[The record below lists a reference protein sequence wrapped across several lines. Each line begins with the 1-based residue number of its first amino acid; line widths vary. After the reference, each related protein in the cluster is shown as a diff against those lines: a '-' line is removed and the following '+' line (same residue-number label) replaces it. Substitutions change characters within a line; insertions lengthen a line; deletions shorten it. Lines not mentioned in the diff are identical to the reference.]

1 MRDNTNNGNAR
12 ALMPIALFIAVYVG
26 AGAVLGDFYA
36 MPMAL
41 ALLIALFA
49 ALMQNRRESFDK
61 KLAAAAAGAGDPNI
75 ITMCIIY
82 LLAGAFSG
90 VAEAAGGVTST
101 VNLALSFIPPNLTVA
116 GLFIMGCFISMAM
129 GTSVGTVVALTPIA
143 AEISRRT
150 GISMPLIVGS
160 GVCGA
165 MFGDNLS
172 FISDTTIAAV
182 KTQGCN
188 MRDKFKAN
196 FFIVLP
202 AAVAAAVIFCLA
214 GGGTEYVP
222 EVGLEYDL
230 IQVVP
235 YLAVLVG
242 ALLGVNVFALLAG
255 GIVVSAAAGLITG
268 SLAWTDILPQ
278 IGTGMAGMYEI
289 AIIAVIASCISALI
303 KLNGGFDWV
312 LSFVHR
318 RMSGRRASQFGIAL
332 LVSLLDVASANN
344 TIAIVLAGPMAKR
357 ISEQNGISPER
368 SASLLDIF
376 GSIVQGI
383 LPYGAQLLT
392 AAQIAGIASAAI
404 VPWMVYPYLMAISA
418 VLFIVFS
425 KGKKKKAGARG

>member
-101 VNLALSFIPPNLTVA
+101 VNLALSFIPPNLTIA

-160 GVCGA
+160 VVCGA

-222 EVGLEYDL
+222 EAGLEYDL

-303 KLNGGFDWV
+303 KLNGGFEWV

-425 KGKKKKAGARG
+425 KGKKKKAGA